1 MFRRKLAAGL
11 AIILALAG
19 VSHASAQETATEPVV
34 IGRVVD
40 AEEVTPS
47 QAYES
52 ISSKA
57 VCRGLL
63 HRMDALGL
71 SFPSLGQIG

>member
-1 MFRRKLAAGL
+1 MHLLKKRRPSLWSS
-11 AIILALAG
+11 
-19 VSHASAQETATEPVV
+19 VASWM
-34 IGRVVD
+34 RM
-40 AEEVTPS
+40 EVTPS

-57 VCRGLL
+57 DSRGLL

-71 SFPSLGQIG
+71 SFPPLGQIG

>member
-1 MFRRKLAAGL
+1 MHLPRRQRPSLWSSG
-11 AIILALAG
+11 
-19 VSHASAQETATEPVV
+19 ASWM
-34 IGRVVD
+34 RR
-40 AEEVTPS
+40 EVTPS

-71 SFPSLGQIG
+71 SFPPLVQIG